1 MLLIVILDLDIY
13 GMDVMSMDNKNKKL
27 EKVTLTQQEIWQAM
41 RGNVHKSKKD
51 YKRKPKHKGDDD
63 EYNWHPDRGI

>member
-1 MLLIVILDLDIY
+1 
-13 GMDVMSMDNKNKKL
+13 MSKEDKNKKL

-51 YKRKPKHKGDDD
+51 YKRKPKHKGGDD
-63 EYNWHPDRGI
+63 YNWHPDRQI

>member
-1 MLLIVILDLDIY
+1 
-13 GMDVMSMDNKNKKL
+13 MSTEKDKNKKL

-51 YKRKPKHKGDDD
+51 YKRKPKHKGGDG
-63 EYNWHPDRGI
+63 YNWYPDRQI